1 MAAKTVRI
9 VQPYGRDESREATLV
24 SEHPTA
30 ADAFA
35 ELDRL
40 ADQMVRTGVSPDAVR
55 LIVVDDEGRVVRR
68 PGAH

>member
-9 VQPYGRDESREATLV
+9 VQPYGRDEPREATLV
-24 SEHPTA
+24 SEHRTV

-40 ADQMVRTGVSPDAVR
+40 AAQMIRTGVSPDAVR
-55 LIVVDDEGRVVRR
+55 LIVVDEEGRVVSR
-68 PGAH
+68 PAAH